1 MASLNKDSEIFQR
14 LYTVIESRKGS
25 NPDAS
30 YSAALL
36 CAGMEKVAQKFG
48 EEAIETVI
56 AITKGEPKEI
66 IHESA
71 DLIFH
76 LLVAWAANNIQ
87 PEEVWAELSAREG
100 TSGITEKAL
109 RNS

>member
-1 MASLNKDSEIFQR
+1 MAGLNKESEIFQR

-25 NPDAS
+25 SPDDS

-36 CAGMEKVAQKFG
+36 SAGIEKVAQKLG
-48 EEAIETVI
+48 EEAMETVV
-56 AITKGEPKEI
+56 AITKGDTKEI

-76 LLVAWAANNIQ
+76 LLVAWVANNIQ
-87 PEEVWAELSAREG
+87 PEEVWAELSSREG

-109 RNS
+109 RKS

>member
-1 MASLNKDSEIFQR
+1 MASLNKDSEILQR
-14 LYTVIESRKGS
+14 LYTAIDSRKGS
-25 NPDAS
+25 SPDDS

-36 CAGMEKVAQKFG
+36 CAGMEKVAQKLG
-48 EEAIETVI
+48 EEAIETII

-76 LLVAWAANNIQ
+76 LLVAWAANDIR
-87 PEEVWAELSAREG
+87 PEEVWAELSNREG
-100 TSGITEKAL
+100 TSGIVEKAS
-109 RNS
+109 RKS